1 MHIVG
6 VPGHH
11 HVVPLVVVEWL
22 VRVAL
27 HQRRPIAEIKDV
39 VDIPAEK
46 DIRARIMSVCV
57 NYNYKERKKER
68 KSHKGWE
75 FSSVYSLI

>member
-57 NYNYKERKKER
+57 NYNYKERKKE
-68 KSHKGWE
+68 SHTRAG
-75 FSSVYSLI
+75 SSLQSTH